1 MEINEFVAHFA
12 EQFEDTEKSVFTPET
27 KFRELEEWSSLIGL
41 SIIAMISE
49 EYDIVLNGHDM
60 RQANTIEELFNI
72 AKSKA

>member
-1 MEINEFVAHFA
+1 MELNEFVAHFA

-41 SIIAMISE
+41 SVIAMISE
-49 EYDIVLNGHDM
+49 EYDIVLNGHEM

>member
-1 MEINEFVAHFA
+1 MELNDFVAHFA

-27 KFRELEEWSSLIGL
+27 KFRELEEWSSLMSL
-41 SIIAMISE
+41 SIIAMVSE

-72 AKSKA
+72 AKNKA

>member
-1 MEINEFVAHFA
+1 MELNDFVAHFA

>member
-1 MEINEFVAHFA
+1 MELNEFVAHFA
-12 EQFEDTEKSVFTPET
+12 EQFEDTEKSVFSPET